1 MEFTPRLSMEKG
13 AGIYSREDTRLFSLT
28 GTVIFL
34 IGQLFGP
41 SYSGGSMVYQR
52 FSVDVKTNKPL
63 RKFLTELRAWF
74 SSVKG

>member
-1 MEFTPRLSMEKG
+1 MEKG